1 MDERNAK
8 LIAEI
13 ERLIKELP
21 HDKLRLVLIF
31 ALQLI

>member
-1 MDERNAK
+1 MTDSQK

-13 ERLIKELP
+13 EELITELP

-31 ALQLI
+31 ALQLV